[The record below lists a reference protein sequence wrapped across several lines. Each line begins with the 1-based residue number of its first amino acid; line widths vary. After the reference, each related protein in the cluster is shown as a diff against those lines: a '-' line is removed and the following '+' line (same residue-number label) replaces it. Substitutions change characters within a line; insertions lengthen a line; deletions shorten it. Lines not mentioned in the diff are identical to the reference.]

1 MNQPWIYMYSPTRSP
16 LPPPSPSDP
25 SASSQSSRIL
35 VIRLFFGL
43 VLFFQFSLTVCI
55 VSFLQLPWGSLS
67 LSMSSFHVETFL
79 EHGGILGCLFILM
92 WEAAETGRA
101 SSGCVAGF
109 PGGGIIT
116 GWLCLNNTDDRKLLT
131 HQAID
136 SSFEKQELFPILS
149 QYLLCSLRAWF

>member
-1 MNQPWIYMYSPTRSP
+1 MYSPTRSP

-79 EHGGILGCLFILM
+79 EHGGILGGLFILM
-92 WEAAETGRA
+92 
-101 SSGCVAGF
+101 
-109 PGGGIIT
+109 
-116 GWLCLNNTDDRKLLT
+116 
-131 HQAID
+131 
-136 SSFEKQELFPILS
+136 
-149 QYLLCSLRAWF
+149 